1 MQHSLFGTDS
11 SNLLPFQGETL
22 FYPGFFT
29 QSKSDFYLQQL
40 QKNLEWRHE
49 PIRIFGKMVMQP
61 RLTALYG
68 DPDRPYG
75 YSGISMNPLVWTKE
89 LFELK
94 EAIEKF
100 TGDEF
105 THVLCNLYRDG
116 QDSMG
121 WHRDN
126 EAVLGKNPSIASV
139 TFGATRVFQIRHY
152 ETKSHKIDLPL
163 THGSLLLMTG
173 ESQQHWEHQIP
184 KSRKAFGPRIN
195 LTFRKLLK

>member
-1 MQHSLFGTDS
+1 M
-11 SNLLPFQGETL
+11 
-22 FYPGFFT
+22 
-29 QSKSDFYLQQL
+29 QQL

-100 TGDEF
+100 TGDQF

-152 ETKSHKIDLPL
+152 EAKSHKIDLPL

-173 ESQQHWEHQIP
+173 ESQHHWEHQIP
-184 KSRKAFGPRIN
+184 KSKKAFGPRIN
-195 LTFRKLLK
+195 LTFRKLLN